1 MCFVGYNHSHVLKV
15 CADQGICTE
24 HEDIPEH
31 CDASK
36 FISTALECLAG
47 CWGVDWKLP
56 TAEGRGWVS
65 LLYKVPEYDFGELI
79 VEYFAASR
87 TRENKCQDEIK
98 ISGKLLCH

>member
-36 FISTALECLAG
+36 FISTALECLAQG
-47 CWGVDWKLP
+47 D
-56 TAEGRGWVS
+56 
-65 LLYKVPEYDFGELI
+65 
-79 VEYFAASR
+79 
-87 TRENKCQDEIK
+87 REKARVFETLNFCEK
-98 ISGKLLCH
+98 G